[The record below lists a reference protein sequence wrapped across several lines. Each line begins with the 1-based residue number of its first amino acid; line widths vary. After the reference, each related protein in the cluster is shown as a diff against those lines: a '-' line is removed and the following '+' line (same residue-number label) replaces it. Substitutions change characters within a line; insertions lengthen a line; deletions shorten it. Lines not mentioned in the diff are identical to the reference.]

1 MDSEARRHRSR
12 RRAAVLS
19 FAIGFAMLAIKMGA
33 YLATGSAT
41 VLSDALESVVHV
53 AATSFMFFCFRLA
66 SQPPDANHPYG
77 HGKAEPLSV
86 GVEGGMILLAALAI
100 VWQALLNLVQGGH
113 PIQQITIGFWLIA
126 SAAVINLL
134 LGAFL
139 LRVGRRTGSA
149 ILVADGH
156 HVLSDVWTSGGVLIG
171 IGLMW
176 TVEDEHRRTIIDS
189 SVAIALAC
197 FIVITAVKLI
207 RSAVAGLLDEVDRRV
222 VGRVVEAINEI
233 REPQW
238 LDVHNLRLR
247 ASGDITHIDFHL
259 TVPGDWTV
267 AHGHE
272 VEERIER
279 HVLDRLGTRGSV
291 IIHFDYPRDEAHQP
305 EHTPHG
311 SLTTLTV
318 ASATRMKPD

>member
-1 MDSEARRHRSR
+1 MDADARHRSR
-12 RRAAVLS
+12 KRAAVLS
-19 FAIGFAMLAIKMGA
+19 FVIGFMMLAIKMGA

-66 SQPPDANHPYG
+66 ALPPDANHPYG
-77 HGKAEPLSV
+77 HGKAEHLSV
-86 GVEGGMILLAALAI
+86 GFEGGMILLAALAI
-100 VWQALLNLVQGGH
+100 VWQAVMNLLSIDHEVK
-113 PIQQITIGFWLIA
+113 QIDIGFWLIL

-139 LRVGRRTGSA
+139 LRVGKRTASV

-156 HVLSDVWTSGGVLIG
+156 HVLSDVWTSIGVLAG

-176 TVEDEHRRTIIDS
+176 MVEDPHRRAIIDS
-189 SVAIALAC
+189 TVAIGLAC
-197 FIVITAVKLI
+197 FIVIVATKLI
-207 RSAVAGLLDEVDRRV
+207 RRAVGGLLDEVDRRMLT
-222 VGRVVEAINEI
+222 RVVEAINEI
-233 REPQW
+233 RDPEW
-238 LDVHNLRLR
+238 LDVHNLRMR
-247 ASGDITHIDFHL
+247 HSGDITHLDFHL
-259 TVPGDWTV
+259 TVPGEWTV

-279 HVLDRLGTRGSV
+279 HVLERLGTRGSV

-311 SLTTLTV
+311 TLTTLTV